1 MCQLEQKHFSR
12 GVSAQ
17 DHAYCPA
24 KETRRGPTPCRRQAA
39 GHITELGVYTASPLS
54 CSFSSQAPPRLRTTS
69 PLPCSAIVLHE
80 LIVSRANSYLRD
92 TPRLMRFFLDD
103 QVRGSELPLPAH
115 FSRSQVSASLH
126 HLGHVASGVLAHG
139 TLCCMCQAPARP

>member
-17 DHAYCPA
+17 EHAYCPA
-24 KETRRGPTPCRRQAA
+24 KETRRARRLAGAKPPVISPSRCLHRVPAFVLVFEPGTTPAPNDLA
-39 GHITELGVYTASPLS
+39 TAL
-54 CSFSSQAPPRLRTTS
+54 QRDRVAR
-69 PLPCSAIVLHE
+69 

>member
-24 KETRRGPTPCRRQAA
+24 KETRQARRLAGAKPPVISPSRCLHRVPAFVLVYEPGTTPAPNDLATALQRGRVA
-39 GHITELGVYTASPLS
+39 
-54 CSFSSQAPPRLRTTS
+54 RL
-69 PLPCSAIVLHE
+69 IM
-80 LIVSRANSYLRD
+80 SRANSYLRD
-92 TPRLMRFFLDD
+92 TPRLMRFLLDD